1 MKPIHA
7 VRGYYFITDSALSRR
22 GIFSDC
28 RNAVACGV
36 AVVQYRAKDLPSRQ
50 MLDEALRLRAIC
62 AKALFLVNDRVD
74 IALACGA
81 DGVHIGQEDLS
92 CECSRRLL
100 GSKAVIG
107 VTVHSVKEALAAQR
121 QGADYLAVSPVFATT
136 TKKDAGRP
144 AGLEL
149 VRAVRCRTR
158 LPLVA
163 IGGITLENAAHVI
176 ESGADAVCA
185 ISQVVAYIDVR
196 SRIRAFQ
203 RLFPA

>member
-1 MKPIHA
+1 MRRSDA
-7 VRGYYFITDSALSRR
+7 FRGYYFITDSALSRQ

-28 RNAVACGV
+28 RNAVAAGV
-36 AVVQYRAKDLPSRQ
+36 GVVQYRAKDISSRQ

-81 DGVHIGQEDLS
+81 DGVHLGQEDIS
-92 CECSRRLL
+92 CVCARRLL
-100 GSKAVIG
+100 GRKAVIG
-107 VTVHSVKEALAAQR
+107 VTVHSIKEALAAEKA
-121 QGADYLAVSPVFATT
+121 GADYLGVSPVFATT

-149 VRAVRCRTR
+149 VRSLRCRTR

-163 IGGITLENAAHVI
+163 IGGITLENAGRVI
-176 ESGADAVCA
+176 ASGADAVCA
-185 ISQVVAYIDVR
+185 ISSVVAFSDVR
-196 SRIRAFQ
+196 SRIREFQ